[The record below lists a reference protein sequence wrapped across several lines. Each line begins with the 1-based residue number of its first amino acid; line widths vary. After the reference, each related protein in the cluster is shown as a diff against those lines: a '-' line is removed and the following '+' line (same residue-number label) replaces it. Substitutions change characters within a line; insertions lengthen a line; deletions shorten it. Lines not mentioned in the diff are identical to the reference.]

1 MHRDPKQ
8 TARNS
13 SKTGDRSVLISYDSG
28 VEHSWEHWAEVQKLV
43 EKEDDEEGVSA
54 KHLIQQRAYELYE
67 HRGKED
73 GYDLDDWLQAE
84 AEITQTAR
92 GAAA

>member
-8 TARNS
+8 TARDVL
-13 SKTGDRSVLISYDSG
+13 KTGGRPVLTSYDSE
-28 VEHSWEHWAEVQKLV
+28 VEHSWEHWAEVRKLV
-43 EKEDDEEGVSA
+43 EEEDQEGVSA
-54 KHLIQQRAYELYE
+54 RHVIRQRAYELYE
-67 HRGKED
+67 QRGKED

-84 AEITQTAR
+84 AEVTQTAE

>member
-8 TARNS
+8 RARDGF
-13 SKTGDRSVLISYDSG
+13 KTGGRPVLVSYDSG
-28 VEHSWEHWAEVQKLV
+28 VEHSWEHWAEVKKLV
-43 EKEDDEEGVSA
+43 EKEDQEGVSA

-67 HRGKED
+67 QRGKEN

-84 AEITQTAR
+84 AEVIQRAR